1 MPLCSPVGGGISRR
15 LPADRQR
22 KDPQG
27 RVARDGHRRQA
38 RGSAMKPV
46 EVGQRLSF
54 RIETEY
60 RDTAE
65 AFGNA
70 NVRVVGTPALVGFLE
85 TAADRCLM
93 PCYEAKEG
101 SGGTSIELA
110 HLAAA
115 PEGSIVDA
123 SAEVIGVDG
132 RRVRFAVEARR

>member
-1 MPLCSPVGGGISRR
+1 
-15 LPADRQR
+15 
-22 KDPQG
+22 
-27 RVARDGHRRQA
+27 
-38 RGSAMKPV
+38 MKPI
-46 EVGQRLSF
+46 ELGQRLSF
-54 RIETEY
+54 RIETQY

-101 SGGTSIELA
+101 SVGTSIELA

-115 PEGSIVDA
+115 PEGSVVDA

-132 RRVRFAVEARR
+132 RRVRFAVEARRGEVLLMKGHHERAVVDLERFLAKVAAQQ